1 MAFPAY
7 PNEVTLLDAVSDAT
21 SNGVELYVQDF
32 GLVGVQLT
40 AAASWDG
47 TITFEGSVDG
57 STWGS
62 LLGETLS
69 DGALVTTATG
79 TSLDDRYRFDLSGIK
94 LFRTRVSG
102 QSTGNITAKVRRE
115 QQGGGGNAT
124 VAQGTAADGA
134 AVAGN
139 PVLIAGTDG
148 TNAQTFA
155 LNSSGTVA
163 VLADAAGA
171 TDGFANTGVEF
182 FVNSSGGNGIGQ
194 VAPVLFNGSTWD
206 RTRNNEEITI
216 LASAAR
222 TATTDSA
229 DLVNYNAKGVMIIL
243 DITVDA
249 VSVGL
254 TLSILMKDPVSAKDV
269 TIWTAAAA
277 ATGVGTDVYLIY
289 PGVLAA
295 DFNGSEAVSMAL
307 PRTWVLRVTTADADE
322 ATYSI
327 GASYIN

>member
-1 MAFPAY
+1 MSMITGQLEAQH
-7 PNEVTLLDAVSDAT
+7 LL
-21 SNGVELYVQDF
+21 QD
-32 GLVGVQLT
+32 
-40 AAASWDG
+40 AAAATGNGNTLDVSRYASVTTQNIGTWTSATVTFEATIDETTWTSVQGTLKSDG
-47 TITFEGSVDG
+47 TLSSTSTVTDEFRTFDVAGFVSFRARISTYGSG
-57 STWGS
+57 
-62 LLGETLS
+62 TLTVS
-69 DGALVTTATG
+69 ARATPVESSGGAQVVIGAAATG
-79 TSLDDRYRFDLSGIK
+79 
-94 LFRTRVSG
+94 
-102 QSTGNITAKVRRE
+102 
-115 QQGGGGNAT
+115 
-124 VAQGTAADGA
+124 AAE
-134 AVAGN
+134 AGN

-148 TNAQTFA
+148 TDAQS
-155 LNSSGTVA
+155 LLVSGLGGLFLSVTG
-163 VLADAAGA
+163 ADAQANNGA
-171 TDGFANTGVEF
+171 RLIRTSANGASDVQTHP
-182 FVNSSGGNGIGQ
+182 S
-194 VAPVLFNGSTWD
+194 LFNGTLWD
-206 RTRNNEEITI
+206 RQRNNEEITI

-222 TATTDSA
+222 TANTDSA